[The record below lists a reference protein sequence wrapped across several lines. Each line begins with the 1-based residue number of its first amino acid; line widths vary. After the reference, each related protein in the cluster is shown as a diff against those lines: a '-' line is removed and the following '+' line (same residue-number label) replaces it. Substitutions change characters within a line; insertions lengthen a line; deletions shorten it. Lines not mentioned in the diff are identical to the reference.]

1 MGLSVHCIILII
13 SITSYIAGRASFGD
27 DDQPWE
33 NSENSNP
40 RNRMVFTNSR
50 DEDDRFAA
58 RDEHYEQ
65 LNMEAKR
72 LIGAY
77 PENQQLIDSIGVKP
91 YDIIFPVQVRHHVKM
106 GISTRD
112 TSQKNSGRP
121 YDGYGPVN
129 RRQKQSRN
137 HFASTSL
144 YIKILNHHFELLLEL
159 NTQLLAPN
167 LIQKHFLPNGAEQ
180 TTKQEIEHC
189 YYQGEVRGIPGA
201 VGAFRTCSGLSG
213 VVHLGNETFVVHPLF
228 GGDQSVSTKS
238 CRAT

>member
-1 MGLSVHCIILII
+1 MLVLRGCSPTKLVSL
-13 SITSYIAGRASFGD
+13 IAG
-27 DDQPWE
+27 
-33 NSENSNP
+33 
-40 RNRMVFTNSR
+40 

-129 RRQKQSRN
+129 RRQKVSLGSAACCWLVSVRDVRRPLSRPPERTAVN
-137 HFASTSL
+137 RPAIGVAVECTGHGSPPGPHRRTPSRAATPRPRSPAGCQIPSNSPSL
-144 YIKILNHHFELLLEL
+144 
-159 NTQLLAPN
+159 
-167 LIQKHFLPNGAEQ
+167 
-180 TTKQEIEHC
+180 
-189 YYQGEVRGIPGA
+189 
-201 VGAFRTCSGLSG
+201 
-213 VVHLGNETFVVHPLF
+213 
-228 GGDQSVSTKS
+228 
-238 CRAT
+238 